1 MIEYIESDDGTLHL
15 VYRPNDSVSGR
26 KDIIDPKEILQ
37 ISLIQSEKNTVFDP
51 HIHIEK
57 LLDHSSQITQE
68 SWVVVKGLVRV
79 DYYNMSGVYIDS
91 KEIKDGECSITL
103 RGGHSYKILSD
114 NTLIYEFK
122 TGPYYGVEKDK
133 VYI

>member
-1 MIEYIESDDGTLHL
+1 MIEYIKSNDGALHL
-15 VYRPNDSVSGR
+15 VYRPDDSVSGR
-26 KDIIDPKEILQ
+26 KDIIDSKEILQ
-37 ISLIQSEKNTVFDP
+37 ISLIQSDKNTIFDP

-57 LLDHSSQITQE
+57 TLDHNSQITQE
-68 SWVVVKGLVRV
+68 AWVVVKGLVRV
-79 DYYNMSGVYIDS
+79 DYYDMSGVYIDS